1 MSDTTKTKKFT
12 FSQSTALVYA
22 GAALL
27 VLVVGIR
34 SIFLTSDELGLL
46 SYFTLGAVL
55 VETVL
60 LLYYAYTIYYRKEE
74 SESDEEHTFQLD
86 MSSMENKIDELNQSI
101 KGLNDKILNI
111 ENLDTEIKIDSLEFE
126 NTTTLLVNSMDTLG
140 KDISS
145 LSEVRIYNLQKSFS
159 ELTDSINAQNKK
171 IDKLISR
178 QINEEI
184 RSEITSLLQKS
195 LKNEN

>member
-12 FSQSTALVYA
+12 FSQSTAFVYG

-34 SIFLTSDELGLL
+34 SIFLTSDEIGTL
-46 SYFTLGAVL
+46 SYITLGAVIL
-55 VETVL
+55 ETIL
-60 LLYYAYTIYYRKEE
+60 LFYYAYMIFIRSEE
-74 SESDEEHTFQLD
+74 SGTDEEHTFQLD

-101 KGLNDKILNI
+101 KGLNEKILNI
-111 ENLDTEIKIDSLEFE
+111 ENLDTEIKIDSNEFE
-126 NTTTLLVNSMDTLG
+126 NTTTLLVNSMDALG
-140 KDISS
+140 KDINS
-145 LSEVRIYNLQKSFS
+145 LSEVRIYNLQKNFS
-159 ELTDSINAQNKK
+159 ELTESINAQNEK
-171 IDKLISR
+171 IDKLISK

>member
-1 MSDTTKTKKFT
+1 MTDTTKTKKFT

-46 SYFTLGAVL
+46 SYFTLGAVV

-126 NTTTLLVNSMDTLG
+126 NTTTLLVNSLDTLG
-140 KDISS
+140 RDINT
-145 LSEVRIYNLQKSFS
+145 LGETTHQFQRSFS
-159 ELTDSINAQNKK
+159 ELTESINTQNEK

>member
-12 FSQSTALVYA
+12 FSQSTAFVYG

-34 SIFLTSDELGLL
+34 SIFLTSDEIGTL
-46 SYFTLGAVL
+46 SYITLGAVIL
-55 VETVL
+55 ETIL
-60 LLYYAYTIYYRKEE
+60 LFYYAYMIFIRSEE
-74 SESDEEHTFQLD
+74 SGADEEHTFQLD

-111 ENLDTEIKIDSLEFE
+111 ENLDTEIKIDSFEFE
-126 NTTTLLVNSMDTLG
+126 KTTTLLVNSLDTLG
-140 KDISS
+140 RDINT
-145 LSEVRIYNLQKSFS
+145 LGETTHQFQRSFS
-159 ELTDSINAQNKK
+159 ELTESINTQNEK

>member
-12 FSQSTALVYA
+12 FSQSTAFVYG

-34 SIFLTSDELGLL
+34 SIFLTSDEIGTL
-46 SYFTLGAVL
+46 SYITLGAVIL
-55 VETVL
+55 ETIL
-60 LLYYAYTIYYRKEE
+60 LFYYAYMIFIRSEE
-74 SESDEEHTFQLD
+74 SGTDEEHTFQLD

-101 KGLNDKILNI
+101 KGLNEKILNI
-111 ENLDTEIKIDSLEFE
+111 ENLDTEIKIDSHEFE
-126 NTTTLLVNSMDTLG
+126 NTTSHLVNSMDALG
-140 KDISS
+140 KDIVS
-145 LSEVRIYNLQKSFS
+145 LGDTTHQFQRSFS
-159 ELTDSINAQNKK
+159 ELTESINAQNEK
-171 IDKLISR
+171 IDKLISK

-195 LKNEN
+195 LKK

>member
-1 MSDTTKTKKFT
+1 MTDTTKTKKFT

-46 SYFTLGAVL
+46 SYFTLGAVV

-111 ENLDTEIKIDSLEFE
+111 ENLDTEIKIDSFEFE
-126 NTTTLLVNSMDTLG
+126 NTTTLLVNSLDTLG
-140 KDISS
+140 RDINT
-145 LSEVRIYNLQKSFS
+145 LGETTHQFQRSFS
-159 ELTDSINAQNKK
+159 ELTESINTQNEK